1 MTEAHLMDVFVSG
14 MGRAADAP
22 CASAAKSANG
32 LTFCAR
38 ASYNIQY
45 RRGTEKYP
53 LTPPQERERRRLK
66 ARPGRRGEKCIRELR
81 CRPRCAGSGMDA
93 VLRRRVGRVCAQTE
107 WNRGPAVSEQET
119 AGLLT
124 YRKLREIPCD
134 GH

>member
-1 MTEAHLMDVFVSG
+1 MGVFVSG

-22 CASAAKSANG
+22 CASAAKSVNG

-66 ARPGRRGEKCIRELR
+66 ARPGWGGEKCIRELR
-81 CRPRCAGSGMDA
+81 CRPHGAGSGMDA
-93 VLRRRVGRVCAQTE
+93 VLRRRVGRNCAQTE
-107 WNRGPAVSEQET
+107 WNRGPAVSDMET
-119 AGLLT
+119 AGLFAA
-124 YRKLREIPCD
+124 RKGRAD
-134 GH
+134 RRNGVV

>member
-1 MTEAHLMDVFVSG
+1 MHGKVSPH
-14 MGRAADAP
+14 AAPREGAP
-22 CASAAKSANG
+22 PAESAPG
-32 LTFCAR
+32 
-38 ASYNIQY
+38 
-45 RRGTEKYP
+45 
-53 LTPPQERERRRLK
+53 QE
-66 ARPGRRGEKCIRELR
+66 GEKCIRELR
-81 CRPRCAGSGMDA
+81 CRPHRAGSGMDA

>member
-1 MTEAHLMDVFVSG
+1 MDVFVSG

-22 CASAAKSANG
+22 CASAAKSVNG

-66 ARPGRRGEKCIRELR
+66 ARPGRRGRS
-81 CRPRCAGSGMDA
+81 ASGSSAAD
-93 VLRRRVGRVCAQTE
+93 RIAQAAAWT
-107 WNRGPAVSEQET
+107 
-119 AGLLT
+119 
-124 YRKLREIPCD
+124 PC
-134 GH
+134 